1 MLLVNL
7 NAMVVTMQKFI
18 LESYKEG
25 IENRG
30 MDPSIYYPGMVVEMP
45 SGELKA
51 YGKDEILNLH
61 KGPIK
66 QEIIDLCMAR
76 HFEAMIRLVHFF

>member
-7 NAMVVTMQKFI
+7 NAMVVKMQIFI

-25 IENRG
+25 IEKRG
-30 MDPSIYYPGMVVEMP
+30 MDPSIYYPEIDVEMP
-45 SGELKA
+45 NGKIHTYE
-51 YGKDEILNLH
+51 KDEILNLH

-66 QEIIDLCMAR
+66 QEIINLCMAR
-76 HFEAMIRLVHFF
+76 HYDAMIRLVHFF

>member
-7 NAMVVTMQKFI
+7 NAMVVTMQIFI

-30 MDPSIYYPGMVVEMP
+30 MDPSIYYPGINVEMP
-45 SGELKA
+45 NGEIHT
-51 YGKDEILNLH
+51 YMKDEILNLH

-76 HFEAMIRLVHFF
+76 HFEALIRLVHFF